1 MATIPSKTQLSTDS
15 RSNSL
20 PAKLH
25 PVISQVDEHLSRL
38 RTSESASTSSSI
50 RKRLSSLQDLHECIG
65 KLLQLPLTQQA
76 LAQEQSEKWVEEMLD
91 GSLRILDA
99 CSTAKDSLL
108 HTKECLRELQS
119 IMRRKRGGETAFLI
133 EVRKYLA
140 SRKVMKKANQKVL
153 KNLKGMDNKCNNDDE
168 TLAMVRMFKEI
179 EGADITLFE
188 SLLSFISGEKV
199 QSKASKWSLVS
210 KLVHHKK
217 VVCEQEEDE
226 NEFEK
231 VDAALQFLIEHKDSN
246 SQIEDVQ
253 KELQNLDSC
262 IQDLEEGL
270 ECLFRWLI
278 RARVSILN
286 ILNHYKNM

>member
-20 PAKLH
+20 PSKLH

-50 RKRLSSLQDLHECIG
+50 RKRLGSLQDLHECIG

-76 LAQEQSEKWVEEMLD
+76 LAQEQNEKWVEEMLD

-133 EVRKYLA
+133 EVRKYLG

-199 QSKASKWSLVS
+199 QSMASKWSLVS

-226 NEFEK
+226 NEFSK
-231 VDAALQFLIEHKDSN
+231 VDAALQFLIEHKDGN

-270 ECLFRWLI
+270 ECLFRRLI

-286 ILNHYKNM
+286 ILNH